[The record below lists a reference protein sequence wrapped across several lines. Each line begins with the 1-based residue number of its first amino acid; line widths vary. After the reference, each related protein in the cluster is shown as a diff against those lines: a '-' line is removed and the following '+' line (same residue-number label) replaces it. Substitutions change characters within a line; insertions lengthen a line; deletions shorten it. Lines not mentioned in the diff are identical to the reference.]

1 MEYERIRDYLLSI
14 ENEADKDLC
23 SMRIYAQ
30 ENDVPIVRTETESFL
45 RTLCFMKKP
54 KRILEIG
61 TAIAYSTIV
70 MARADETGE
79 SHIVTIE
86 SYDKRIPIA
95 TENLKR
101 AGLIGNEYGCD
112 RVELI
117 HGDATKVLKELD
129 ESFDLIFL
137 DAAKGQYIN
146 WLPDIMRLMKSG
158 SVLISDNVL
167 QDNTVMESRYT
178 VDRRDRTTHDRMRSF
193 LRELKQNER
202 LMSSIVPIGDGVS
215 ISVMK

>member
-1 MEYERIRDYLLSI
+1 MEYERIKDYLLSI
-14 ENEADKDLC
+14 ENEADEDLC
-23 SMRIYAQ
+23 RMRIYAQ

-70 MARADETGE
+70 MARADEAGN
-79 SHIVTIE
+79 SQIVTIE
-86 SYDKRIPIA
+86 SYDKRISVA
-95 TENLKR
+95 MENLKN
-101 AGLIGNEYGCD
+101 AGLTGRKDGCD

-117 HGDATKVLKELD
+117 HGDATKVLKELKG
-129 ESFDLIFL
+129 SFDLIFL

-146 WLPDIMRLMKSG
+146 WLPDIMRLMTEG

-178 VDRRDRTTHDRMRSF
+178 VDRRDRTTHDRMRCF
-193 LRELKQNER
+193 LRELKKNPRFE
-202 LMSSIVPIGDGVS
+202 SSIVPIGDGVS

>member
-1 MEYERIRDYLLSI
+1 MEYDRIKDYLLSI
-14 ENEADKDLC
+14 ENEADDDLC
-23 SMRIYAQ
+23 KMRIYAQ
-30 ENDVPIVRTETESFL
+30 ENDVPIVRAETESFL

-79 SHIVTIE
+79 SQIVTIE
-86 SYDKRIPIA
+86 SYDKRVPLA
-95 TENLKR
+95 LENLKK
-101 AGLIGNEYGCD
+101 AGLIGNEEGKD
-112 RVELI
+112 RVRLI
-117 HGDATKVLKELD
+117 HGDATKVLKELNG
-129 ESFDLIFL
+129 SFDFIFL

-146 WLPDIMRLMKSG
+146 WLPDIMRLMTSG

-178 VDRRDRTTHDRMRSF
+178 VDRRDRTTHDRMRKF
-193 LRELKQNER
+193 LRELKKNPR

-215 ISVMK
+215 LSIMK